1 VSKRD
6 YYEVLGVE
14 KGAGADDVKKA
25 YRKLAVKYHPDRN
38 QDNKEAEAKFKE
50 ATEAYEVLSDEKK
63 RQAYD
68 QFGFAGVDNMGGP
81 SFNASAFSGFED
93 LFGNNMGGFG
103 DIFESFFGGSGG
115 GGRGGRRSGGRP
127 RGSDLRH
134 DIRIDF
140 DQAVFGK
147 EVEIEYDRL
156 KTCGDCNGAGG
167 EGVRT
172 CSQCGGTGQVRRNS
186 GFFSIATA
194 CTSCGGEGTVIDNP
208 CRTCRGSGTVHSH
221 QKIKVTIPPG
231 MDPDRRIRLEGQG
244 NNGPKG
250 ASPGDLYVYIHVRP
264 HQHFERHKYDLYC
277 VLPISMTQAALGAE
291 IFVKTLDNKR
301 IKLKIPAGTQDSKM
315 LKIRGEGVPVLNA
328 GGRRGDL
335 FVKLKVEIPIRL
347 SGKEKD
353 ILRQYAERHGE
364 ESEPRPI
371 KLKDL

>member
-1 VSKRD
+1 MSKRD

-14 KGAGADDVKKA
+14 KGVGADDVKKA
-25 YRKLAVKYHPDRN
+25 YRKLAVRYHPDRN
-38 QDNKEAEAKFKE
+38 QGNADAEAKFKE
-50 ATEAYEVLSDEKK
+50 ATEAYEVLSDDQK

-81 SFNASAFSGFED
+81 TFNANAFSGFED
-93 LFGNNMGGFG
+93 IFG
-103 DIFESFFGGSGG
+103 DFSGIFDSFFGG

-140 DQAVFGK
+140 TQAVFGR

-156 KTCGDCNGAGG
+156 KSCNDCHGSGG

-208 CRTCRGSGTVHSH
+208 CTGCRGSGTVRFH

-244 NNGPKG
+244 NQGPKG
-250 ASPGDLYVYIHVRP
+250 APPGDLYVYIHVRP
-264 HQHFERHKYDLYC
+264 DQNFERHEYDLYC
-277 VLPISMTQAALGAE
+277 VLPISMTQAALGAD
-291 IFVKTLDNKR
+291 IWVNTLDAKR
-301 IKLKIPAGTQDSKM
+301 IKLKVPSGTQDSKM
-315 LKIRGEGVPVLNA
+315 LRIRGEGVPVLNA

-335 FVKLKVEIPIRL
+335 YVKLKVEIPTRL
-347 SGKEKD
+347 SGREKELLK
-353 ILRQYAERHGE
+353 QFAERHGE
-364 ESEPRPI
+364 SSEPKPI
-371 KLKDL
+371 RLKDL

>member
-1 VSKRD
+1 MSKRD

-38 QDNKEAEAKFKE
+38 QDNPEAEAKFKE
-50 ATEAYEVLSDEKK
+50 STEAYEVLSDEKK

-68 QFGFAGVDNMGGP
+68 QFGFAGVENMGGP
-81 SFNASAFSGFED
+81 TFNANAFSGFED
-93 LFGNNMGGFG
+93 IFG
-103 DIFESFFGGSGG
+103 DFSGIFDSFFGGGG

-134 DIRIDF
+134 DLRVDF
-140 DQAVFGK
+140 EEAVFGK

-156 KTCGDCNGAGG
+156 KACDDCHGAGG

-172 CSQCGGTGQVRRNS
+172 CSQCGGSGQVRRNS

-194 CTSCGGEGTVIDNP
+194 CTTCGGEGTVIDNP
-208 CRTCRGSGTVHSH
+208 CSSCRGSGTVRSH

-231 MDPDRRIRLEGQG
+231 MDPDRRIRLESQG
-244 NNGPKG
+244 SHGPKG
-250 ASPGDLYVYIHVRP
+250 APPGDLYVYIHVRP
-264 HQHFERHKYDLYC
+264 HKHFERHDYDMYC
-277 VLPISMTQAALGAE
+277 VLPISMTQAALGAD
-291 IFVKTLDNKR
+291 IWVISLDNKR
-301 IKLKIPAGTQDSKM
+301 IKLKVPSGTQDSKM
-315 LKIRGEGVPVLNA
+315 LRIRGEGVPVLNG

-335 FVKLKVEIPIRL
+335 YVKLKVAIPSRI

-353 ILRQYAERHGE
+353 LLKQFAASHGE
-364 ESEPRPI
+364 ADEPAPVQ
-371 KLKDL
+371 LKDL

>member
-14 KGAGADDVKKA
+14 KGAGADEVKKA
-25 YRKLAVKYHPDRN
+25 YRKLAVKFHPDRN

-68 QFGFAGVDNMGGP
+68 QYGFAGVDNMGGP
-81 SFNASAFSGFED
+81 TFNANAFSGFED
-93 LFGNNMGGFG
+93 LFGEGMGGFG
-103 DIFESFFGGSGG
+103 NIFESFFGGGG
-115 GGRGGRRSGGRP
+115 GGGRRSGGRP

-147 EVEIEYDRL
+147 EIEIEFDRM
-156 KTCGDCNGAGG
+156 KTCGDCHGAGG

-172 CSQCGGTGQVRRNS
+172 CPQCGGSGQVRRNS

-208 CRTCRGSGTVHSH
+208 CSTCRGSGTVRAH

-244 NNGPKG
+244 NNGSKG
-250 ASPGDLYVYIHVRP
+250 APAGDLYVYIHVRP
-264 HQHFERHKYDLYC
+264 HPHFERHKYDLYC
-277 VLPISMTQAALGAE
+277 VLPISITQAALGAD

-301 IKLKIPAGTQDSKM
+301 IKLKVPPGTQDSKM

-335 FVKLKVEIPIRL
+335 YVKLKVEVPTRL
-347 SGKEKD
+347 SGKEKEL
-353 ILRQYAERHGE
+353 LRQYAEKHGE
-364 ESEPRPI
+364 QNEPRPI

>member
-1 VSKRD
+1 MSKRD

-14 KGAGADDVKKA
+14 KGAGADIIKKA
-25 YRKLAVKYHPDRN
+25 YRKLAVKFHPDRN
-38 QDNKEAEAKFKE
+38 QDNAEAEVKFKE
-50 ATEAYEVLSDEKK
+50 ATEAYEVLSDDQK

-81 SFNASAFSGFED
+81 TFNANAFSGFED
-93 LFGNNMGGFG
+93 IFG
-103 DIFESFFGGSGG
+103 DFSGIFDSFFGGG

-134 DIRIDF
+134 DIRVNFED
-140 DQAVFGK
+140 AVFGK

-156 KTCGDCNGAGG
+156 KVCDDCHGAGG

-172 CSQCGGTGQVRRNS
+172 CSQCGGSGQVRRNS

-208 CRTCRGSGTVHSH
+208 CSSCRGSGTVRSH

-244 NNGPKG
+244 NSGSKG
-250 ASPGDLYVYIHVRP
+250 AAAGDVYVYIHVRP
-264 HQHFERHKYDLYC
+264 HQHFERHDYDLYC
-277 VLPISMTQAALGAE
+277 VLPISMTQAALGAD
-291 IFVKTLDNKR
+291 IWVNTLDSKR
-301 IKLKIPAGTQDSKM
+301 IKLKVPSGTQDSKM
-315 LKIRGEGVPVLNA
+315 LRIRGEGVPVLNG
-328 GGRRGDL
+328 GGRRGEL
-335 FVKLKVEIPIRL
+335 YVKLKVEIPSRI

-353 ILRQYAERHGE
+353 LLKQFAESHGE
-364 ESEPRPI
+364 SKEPTPI
-371 KLKDL
+371 RLKDL

>member
-1 VSKRD
+1 MSKRD

-14 KGAGADDVKKA
+14 NGAGADEVKKA

-38 QDNKEAEAKFKE
+38 QDNEEAESKFKE

-68 QFGFAGVDNMGGP
+68 QYGFAGVDNMGGP
-81 SFNASAFSGFED
+81 TFNASAFSGFED
-93 LFGNNMGGFG
+93 LFGNSAGGFG
-103 DIFESFFGGSGG
+103 DMFESFFGGGGGG
-115 GGRGGRRSGGRP
+115 GGRGRRSGGRP

-147 EVEIEYDRL
+147 EIEIEFDRL
-156 KTCGDCNGAGG
+156 KTCDECHGAGG

-172 CSQCGGTGQVRRNS
+172 CSQCGGSGQVRRNS
-186 GFFSIATA
+186 GFFSIATS

-208 CRTCRGSGTVHSH
+208 CSSCRGSGTVRSH

-244 NNGPKG
+244 NNGAKG
-250 ASPGDLYVYIHVRP
+250 ALPGDLYVYIHVRP

-291 IFVKTLDNKR
+291 IFVKTLDSKR
-301 IKLKIPAGTQDSKM
+301 IKIKVPAGTQDSKM

-335 FVKLKVEIPIRL
+335 FVKLKVEIPTRI
-347 SGKEKD
+347 SSKEKEL
-353 ILRQYAERHGE
+353 LRQYAERHGE
-364 ESEPRPI
+364 VSEPKPI
-371 KLKDL
+371 RLKDL